1 MADPIKLNSHRVLI
15 KAPRDLV
22 FQKMS
27 HFGRGRMK
35 GDNNESARVICRE
48 GDKLVAE
55 FVTKS
60 WIFKYKTIEEVS
72 IEAPDR
78 ITFKHL
84 VGPLHYAWEEFVF
97 NDIDGDTELVHNGEF
112 IWSKFPLVGWLGG
125 LFYTKRAF
133 ESVIAKH
140 LERVKF
146 TCEERAARSHVFPK
160 NNSKKVRSS
169 HTDAT

>member
-1 MADPIKLNSHRVLI
+1 MTDPIKLNPHRVLI

-72 IEAPDR
+72 IEAPNR
-78 ITFKHL
+78 ITFTHL

-97 NDIDGDTELVHNGEF
+97 NDIDGDTELVYNGEF
-112 IWSKFPLVGWLGG
+112 IWSKIPLFGWLGG
-125 LFYTKRAF
+125 RFYTKRAF
-133 ESVIAKH
+133 ESVIGRH
-140 LERVKF
+140 LEQVKIN
-146 TCEERAARSHVFPK
+146 CEERAARSHVFPK
-160 NNSKKVRSS
+160 KPEEQAAAKAV
-169 HTDAT
+169 DD

>member
-1 MADPIKLNSHRVLI
+1 MADPIKLNPHRVLI

-35 GDNNESARVICRE
+35 GDNNESARVICRD

-60 WIFKYKTIEEVS
+60 WIFRYKTIEEVS
-72 IEAPDR
+72 IEAPNR
-78 ITFKHL
+78 ITFTHL

-112 IWSKFPLVGWLGG
+112 IWSKFPLFGWLGG
-125 LFYTKRAF
+125 RLYTKRAF
-133 ESVIAKH
+133 ESVIGKH
-140 LERVKF
+140 LEQVKI
-146 TCEERAARSHVFPK
+146 TCEERGARSHVFR
-160 NNSKKVRSS
+160 KKPEEQSTV
-169 HTDAT
+169 DVVED